1 MMSSASHLAGVR
13 ENGRPFT
20 VLYLGCP
27 PAARAEIERQLA
39 AVRIAVVWV
48 DSTGQALAEL
58 QRRDLPVFADFARGA
73 AVLEPLRELR
83 VKYPSM
89 LLVGIVESSRPDLAT
104 EAVLAA
110 AADVVTTPFDAR
122 RLVHILDRE
131 RAYAAGE
138 TFAAAAD
145 VDELYALSPAMREL
159 RSHVAAAALSRAGVV
174 ICGDSGTGREVVARA
189 LHAAA
194 RSQRPGAFVTVDCA
208 AFDPDSLGTH
218 LFGVAPRAEEHL
230 PARGLE
236 RVSRTGRLHDAAGGS
251 LYLRNILEAPTR
263 VQRRLARLLRD
274 REAVLAETGE
284 IVSFDVRCMVAADH
298 QIEAAV
304 REGSVQEELYRRISV
319 ARLDLPALRH
329 RREDIP
335 ALANFFLRRACAAQ
349 KVPHKVFSRS
359 ALALLSALPWTG
371 NGAEL
376 STLMRTIVGG
386 LTTRGIGVE
395 DVLAH
400 VRLDSG
406 SVMVARGGTLRQA
419 RAQFEQQYIA
429 SILQQHRGRITQA
442 AKALGIQRTNLYRK
456 IRTLRVSSSSS
467 SSSSSSQ
474 AR

>member
-1 MMSSASHLAGVR
+1 MMSSPSPSAGAR
-13 ENGRPFT
+13 ESGRPST

-27 PAARAEIERQLA
+27 PAARVEIERQLA
-39 AVRIAVVWV
+39 AVRIAVTWA
-48 DSTGQALAEL
+48 DSSLQAVAEL

-83 VKYPSM
+83 GKYPTM
-89 LLVGIVESSRPDLAT
+89 LLVGIVDAARPDLAT

-110 AADVVTTPFDAR
+110 AADVVTAPFDAR
-122 RLVHILDRE
+122 RLVQILDRE

-138 TFAAAAD
+138 LPAAAE

-159 RSHVAAAALSRAGVV
+159 RSHIAAAALSRAGVL
-174 ICGDSGTGREVVARA
+174 ICGDGGTGREMVARA

-194 RSQRPGAFVTVDCA
+194 RSLRPGAFVTVDCA
-208 AFDPDSLGTH
+208 AVDPDELGTY
-218 LFGVAPRAEEHL
+218 LFGVAARAEEHL

-236 RVSRTGRLHDAAGGS
+236 RVSRTGRLHDAVGGS
-251 LYLRNILEAPTR
+251 VYLRNILEAPTR

-284 IVSFDVRCMVAADH
+284 IMPFDVRCMVAADH
-298 QIEAAV
+298 HIEAAV
-304 REGSVQEELYRRISV
+304 RDGSVQEELYRRISV

-335 ALANFFLRRACAAQ
+335 ALANYFLRRACAVQ
-349 KVPHKVFSRS
+349 KVPQKVFSRS

-371 NGAEL
+371 NAAEL
-376 STLMRTIVGG
+376 STLMHTIVAG

-467 SSSSSSQ
+467 SSQ